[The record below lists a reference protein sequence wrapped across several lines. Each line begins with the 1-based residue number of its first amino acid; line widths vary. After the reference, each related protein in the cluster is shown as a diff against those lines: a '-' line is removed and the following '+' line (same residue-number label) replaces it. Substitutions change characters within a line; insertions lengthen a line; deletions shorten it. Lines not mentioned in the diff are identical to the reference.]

1 MLVSGNRSSGRLDA
15 CRRCLSVR
23 ERARELVD
31 DATVNRRN
39 KIAARIFRLELD
51 FCRIGGVLD
60 ATRWS
65 RA

>member
-1 MLVSGNRSSGRLDA
+1 
-15 CRRCLSVR
+15 VR